1 MSKYLHLVVTADV
14 WTDRQTVWTNG
25 RSSSVAV
32 VGVYLVQDRNNGV
45 KSGSL
50 GGILIHTDFDEFG
63 EVGGCPRWNRNSQ
76 VFKSHL

>member
-1 MSKYLHLVVTADV
+1 MSGQK
-14 WTDRQTVWTNG
+14 DRQPGQTDK

-50 GGILIHTDFDEFG
+50 SGILIHTDFDEFG
-63 EVGGCPRWNRNSQ
+63 KVGGCPWWNRNSQ
-76 VFKSHL
+76 VLKSHL